1 MKKAIFAVATL
12 AALSSSAFA
21 QTVPTTQAA
30 NPGQVTFTGE
40 IVAGACGISADSL
53 DQTVSLGQVPANTF
67 KQVGD
72 RSAAQNFN
80 IVLTDCDT
88 TTAKNA
94 YFTFTGTTDQTN
106 NQLFATTGSASNV
119 GIRLQS
125 GSEYLD
131 NGSEQKAPV
140 ILSNG
145 NNTVPFAAMYEATA
159 ATVTPGEADS
169 VANFT
174 VRYQ

>member
-1 MKKAIFAVATL
+1 MKKALFAA
-12 AALSSSAFA
+12 AALAVLSGSVFA
-21 QTVPTTQAA
+21 APTPAG
-30 NPGQVTFTGE
+30 NPGTVTFTGE
-40 IVAGACGISADSL
+40 IVAGACGISADTL
-53 DQTVSLGQVPANTF
+53 DQTVPLGQVPANDF
-67 KQVGD
+67 AKVGD
-72 RSAAQNFN
+72 RSPAEKFN

-88 TTAKNA
+88 VTAKNA
-94 YFTFTGTTDQTN
+94 YFTFTGTADTAN
-106 NQLFATTGSASNV
+106 NELFATTGSAGNV
-119 GIRLQS
+119 GIRLQTAS
-125 GSEYLD
+125 GEYLA

-145 NNTVPFAAMYEATA
+145 NNTVQFGAMYEATA

>member
-1 MKKAIFAVATL
+1 MKKALFAVAAL
-12 AALSSSAFA
+12 AVVSSSAFA
-21 QTVPTTQAA
+21 QSTPAG
-30 NPGQVTFTGE
+30 NPGLITFQGE
-40 IVAGACGISADSL
+40 IVAGACGISADTF
-53 DQTVSLGQVPANTF
+53 DQTVPLGQVPANIF
-67 KQVGD
+67 KQAGD
-72 RSAAQNFN
+72 RSPAQNFN

-94 YFTFTGTTDQTN
+94 FFTFTGTEDQTN
-106 NQLFATTGSASNV
+106 GKLFATTGSATNV

-131 NGSEQKAPV
+131 NGGEQQAPV

-145 NNTVPFAAMYEATA
+145 NNTVSFAAMYEATA
-159 ATVTPGEADS
+159 ATVTPGVADS
-169 VANFT
+169 TANFT

>member
-1 MKKAIFAVATL
+1 MKKALFTIATL
-12 AALSSSAFA
+12 AVLSSSAFA
-21 QTVPTTQAA
+21 QTVPVA
-30 NPGQVTFTGE
+30 NPGQITFQGE
-40 IVAGACGISADSL
+40 IVAGACGISADAL

-72 RSAAQNFN
+72 RSPAQNFN
-80 IVLTDCDT
+80 IALTDCDT

-94 YFTFTGTTDQTN
+94 FFTFTGTTDATN

-140 ILSNG
+140 ILQNG
-145 NNTVPFAAMYEATA
+145 NNTVPFSAMYEATA

-169 VANFT
+169 IANFT

>member
-1 MKKAIFAVATL
+1 MKKAFFA
-12 AALSSSAFA
+12 AAALVILSSSAFA
-21 QTVPTTQAA
+21 QTAPAG
-30 NPGQVTFTGE
+30 NPGQITFTGE
-40 IVAGACGISADSL
+40 IVAGACGISANTL

-72 RSAAQNFN
+72 RSTPQNFD

-88 TTAKNA
+88 TTANNA
-94 YFTFTGTTDQTN
+94 YFTFTGTTDQN
-106 NQLFATTGSASNV
+106 NSQLFATTGTASNV

-140 ILSNG
+140 IIQNG
-145 NNTVPFAAMYEATA
+145 NNTVSFAAMYEATA
-159 ATVTPGEADS
+159 ATVTPGVADS